1 MRTLNCTA
9 EGVFIWPG
17 AALVERHGSRFVR
30 ASEREICNRA
40 GVLHGSDVIYGPLIP
55 TLEHAARYL
64 ERGQLAKAQAAIAML
79 KLPPLSATGEQLTRG
94 ARPDWTKEFDPDQH
108 PRWPAG
114 SPDSTGGQFAPAD
127 EADGSSSGGE
137 QVAQEMM
144 PFFARP
150 PIFPDEEPEF
160 KVPIPRLSGKE
171 GAKDASSWARGQRPY
186 VGESGRD
193 FAKRVMD
200 GKYGPGKWNPK
211 GAEFRRI
218 QKYGDRSFRDPKAIL
233 PPDDNEA

>member
-79 KLPPLSATGEQLTRG
+79 KLPPLSATGEALTR
-94 ARPDWTKEFDPDQH
+94 AAAADWHKDFDPDKH

-114 SPDSTGGQFAPAD
+114 APDNTGGQFAPAD
-127 EADGSSSGGE
+127 EAGGASGGA

-150 PIFPDEEPEF
+150 PVIPDEEPEF

-171 GAKDASSWARGQRPY
+171 GAKDPPSWARGQRPH
-186 VGESGRD
+186 VGENGRD
-193 FAKRVMD
+193 FAKRLMD
-200 GKYGPGKWNPK
+200 EKYGPGKWNERTP
-211 GAEFRRI
+211 EYRQI
-218 QKYGDRSFRDPKAIL
+218 QKYGDRSFRDPKTIL
-233 PPDDNEA
+233 SPDDDEA